1 MRSLSP
7 ADRRA
12 LRTKAHHLHPVVA
25 IGQHGLT
32 PAVLHE
38 IDVNL
43 LAHELIKIR
52 VFSDVRAD
60 RDALL
65 GRICDELDAAAVQH
79 IGKLF
84 VVWRPKPAETIP
96 AKAATPRRR
105 PRESGDVESAKS
117 STPRATA
124 KTSRTRTLPMGKS
137 APQARRPREP
147 NARGVARPPKAG
159 AAKMPRSPSPRSTP
173 GPIATP
179 RRRRKTA

>member
-1 MRSLSP
+1 MRSLST

-12 LRTKAHHLHPVVA
+12 LRAKAHHLHPVVA

-60 RDALL
+60 RETLL
-65 GRICDELDAAAVQH
+65 ARICDELDAAPVQH

-84 VVWRPKPAETIP
+84 VVWRPKPAEEAAAKP
-96 AKAATPRRR
+96 APRRR
-105 PRESGDVESAKS
+105 PREGASPEKS
-117 STPRATA
+117 TTAGKRAPPR
-124 KTSRTRTLPMGKS
+124 TSRTRTLPMGKS

-159 AAKMPRSPSPRSTP
+159 AAKMPRTPSAPSTTVP
-173 GPIATP
+173 TAVA
-179 RRRRKTA
+179 RRRRRSG